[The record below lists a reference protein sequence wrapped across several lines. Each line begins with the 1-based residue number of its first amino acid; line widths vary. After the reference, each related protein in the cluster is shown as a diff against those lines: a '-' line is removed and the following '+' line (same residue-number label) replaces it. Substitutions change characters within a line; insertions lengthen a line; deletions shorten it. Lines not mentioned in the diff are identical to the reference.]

1 MGGLLWGDLF
11 PKTYNGRASDL
22 GDEGI
27 PKGATT
33 RVEGI
38 GANGEG
44 LLSRALEL
52 LVKVD
57 GVATGDGF
65 RGFPLK

>member
-1 MGGLLWGDLF
+1 VRLLRRGDGLCAFGGILLGGLLWGDLF

-33 RVEGI
+33 RG
-38 GANGEG
+38 GG
-44 LLSRALEL
+44 LGPT
-52 LVKVD
+52 V
-57 GVATGDGF
+57 
-65 RGFPLK
+65 RGYYQGPWNCW